1 MAHGLSKAELS
12 PSPEFR
18 GTSQIREHSENGSVK
33 LLDSGYIQ
41 PGDSS
46 GLKRYKKG
54 TKDFNLKA
62 SYKNRIKGGQNIKME
77 PLHPNLKNKE
87 IKCFRQKDDGMV
99 GKGRGP

>member
-33 LLDSGYIQ
+33 LLNYGYIQ

-46 GLKRYKKG
+46 GVKSIKKE
-54 TKDFNLKA
+54 TKDFKKLGWDK
-62 SYKNRIKGGQNIKME
+62 SWPR
-77 PLHPNLKNKE
+77 
-87 IKCFRQKDDGMV
+87 KCIL
-99 GKGRGP
+99 